1 MSEVNMTDGMK
12 RDWRK
17 LCLAVTNES
26 DSTKLDSLLRQ
37 LIEALDEANEAGVSL
52 RDHRTSKMRR
62 EVDSEI
68 K

>member
-1 MSEVNMTDGMK
+1 MAEGMK
-12 RDWRK
+12 RDWRE

-37 LIEALDEANEAGVSL
+37 LIEALDEANKAGVNL

-62 EVDSEI
+62 GVDSEI
-68 K
+68 RL